1 MIAHLHYLHILTYA
15 IWMVSEVYLNRFARS
30 GNIAKEKKDNGSE
43 SILWI
48 TAFIAIALGVMFCM
62 YTDFSIFQN
71 PMLSQIGLV
80 VMLLGISFRFIAIRQ
95 LGKFFTVDVILHA
108 DHQLI
113 QTGLY
118 KKLRHPSY
126 TGIMITLAGFGLS
139 LNNYVSLVLVVS
151 LFFVALQNR
160 INIEEKA
167 LLQKFGMMYEQ
178 YSKTT
183 WKLIPFV
190 F

>member
-1 MIAHLHYLHILTYA
+1 MYLLFYISAYLLW
-15 IWMVSEVYLNRFARS
+15 IGSEIYLNRFARS
-30 GNIAKEKKDNGSE
+30 GNIQKERKDQGSE
-43 SILWI
+43 WILWI
-48 TAFIAIALGVMFCM
+48 TAFIAVTLASLIAI
-62 YTDFSIFQN
+62 YSDYSIFLDFRWAQ
-71 PMLSQIGLV
+71 LGLWLMIFGV
-80 VMLLGISFRFIAIRQ
+80 VFRFIAIQQ

-139 LNNYVSLVLVVS
+139 LNNYLSLVLVVS

>member
-1 MIAHLHYLHILTYA
+1 MILFVSTYLLWIG
-15 IWMVSEVYLNRFARS
+15 SEIYLNRFARS
-30 GNIAKEKKDNGSE
+30 GNIQKEKKDQGSE
-43 SILWI
+43 WILWI
-48 TAFIAIALGVMFCM
+48 TAFIAVTLGSLIAIYWDFAIFHDFRWAQLGLCLM
-62 YTDFSIFQN
+62 IF
-71 PMLSQIGLV
+71 
-80 VMLLGISFRFIAIRQ
+80 GIVFRFTAIRQ

-126 TGIMITLAGFGLS
+126 TGIMISLLGFGIS
-139 LNNYVSLVLVVS
+139 LNNYLSLFIVVS
-151 LFFVALQNR
+151 LFFIALQNR

-167 LLQKFGMMYEQ
+167 LIQKFKVQYEH

>member
-1 MIAHLHYLHILTYA
+1 MI
-15 IWMVSEVYLNRFARS
+15 F
-30 GNIAKEKKDNGSE
+30 
-43 SILWI
+43 
-48 TAFIAIALGVMFCM
+48 GV
-62 YTDFSIFQN
+62 
-71 PMLSQIGLV
+71 V
-80 VMLLGISFRFIAIRQ
+80 FRFIAIQQ

-139 LNNYVSLVLVVS
+139 LNNYLSLVLVVS